1 MLVVDWATW
10 LDQHIPYY
18 EATRLRTVYQRDP
31 PAEVLCVSASHR
43 VNRTHE
49 ILGQR
54 GRAWEYTDGFI
65 QGRGFRV
72 ESIFLERDT
81 HGQWY
86 WAFWETGAG
95 LTVVLSMP

>member
-1 MLVVDWATW
+1 MQVLYWPDW
-10 LDQHIPYY
+10 LDHHIPYY
-18 EATRLRTVYQRDP
+18 EAARLRTLYQQDP
-31 PAEVLCVSASHR
+31 PAEVLCISAAQR
-43 VNRTHE
+43 LNKTHE

-72 ESIFLERDT
+72 EPIFLERDT

-86 WAFWETGAG
+86 WAFWQKGAG